1 LLAEGFLGGV
11 VSGELG
17 LSFGLV
23 LGLDDLVVEPGL
35 VEFEAGVVEVEAGVS
50 DGHAVVV
57 ELAFVVELGG
67 LVLGRVIEAAFAEL
81 EFGGPLRFARLARF
95 DAFTELGAFLVE

>member
-1 LLAEGFLGGV
+1 LTAKGFLGGV
-11 VSGELG
+11 VTGELG
-17 LSFGLV
+17 LGFGFV

-35 VEFEAGVVEVEAGVS
+35 VEVEAGVAEVEAGVG

-67 LVLGRVIEAAFAEL
+67 LVLGRVLEAAFAEL
-81 EFGGPLRFARLARF
+81 EFGGPLRFAGLAGF
-95 DAFTELGAFLVE
+95 DAFAELGAFVFE